1 MKMGMEGGGEVSGQ
15 NEEYVQLTSWDELIA
30 WLEKEGYK
38 VIGLEAKDWN
48 PKPKQKSKKRPP
60 QSEGLF

>member
-1 MKMGMEGGGEVSGQ
+1 MDASESK
-15 NEEYVQLTSWDELIA
+15 YVQLTSWDELIA

-38 VIGLEAKDWN
+38 VIGLEVKDWN
-48 PKPKQKSKKRPP
+48 PKPKRRSKKKPP